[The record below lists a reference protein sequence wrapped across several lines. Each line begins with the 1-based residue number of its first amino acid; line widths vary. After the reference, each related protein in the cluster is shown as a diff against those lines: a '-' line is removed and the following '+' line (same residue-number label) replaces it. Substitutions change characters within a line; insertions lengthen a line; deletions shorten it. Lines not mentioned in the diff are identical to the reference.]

1 MESSFEI
8 FFRDSGGDG
17 INRENRL
24 LRIRPDRTPSGEL
37 STVTSRVPLGQ
48 ASRVEDEL
56 ARISQQG
63 YSFSNHQ
70 SYQPGEENI
79 LDDLDFQLLRE
90 NTPVHQEASHP
101 QTAVRTRGR
110 LSLPVHYGGSLF
122 GNSGGRQSQAEVY
135 QTPDSRLDISRFA
148 YTPPTISNS
157 LSSSPQGVASSPT
170 PLRRYQRV
178 SQNSSEIQPSSTR
191 RSDILPPQF
200 QQQVASTTSRA
211 PPVVQGIQLVSV
223 HELPDRFRTI
233 FHYPLFN
240 AVQSKCFDAV
250 YNRNDNLVLASP
262 TSSGKT
268 AVLELAICR
277 LIAGYASGSF
287 KVVYQAPIKS
297 LCSERQRD
305 WARKFAPLGLVCA
318 ELTGDTDQAHLRHVQ
333 SADIII
339 TTPEK
344 WDSITRKWK
353 DHRKLMEL
361 VKLFLIDEVHTLQD
375 KRGATLEAV
384 VSRMK
389 SIGSD
394 VRFLALSATVPNSQD
409 IATWLGKDS
418 TNQHLPARRER
429 FGEEFRPV
437 QLQKFVYGYNAGQ
450 NDFSFDKILDTKYVP
465 IPPFDMKHAD
475 GGGSL
480 I

>member
-1 MESSFEI
+1 VNLLICFESRI
-8 FFRDSGGDG
+8 NKIDSQ
-17 INRENRL
+17 L
-24 LRIRPDRTPSGEL
+24 LHESAPAHQDASH
-37 STVTSRVPLGQ
+37 SRVT
-48 ASRVEDEL
+48 
-56 ARISQQG
+56 I
-63 YSFSNHQ
+63 
-70 SYQPGEENI
+70 
-79 LDDLDFQLLRE
+79 
-90 NTPVHQEASHP
+90 
-101 QTAVRTRGR
+101 RTRGR

-122 GNSGGRQSQAEVY
+122 GNAGNRLGRVDVHR
-135 QTPDSRLDISRFA
+135 TPDSSLDISSLA
-148 YTPPTISNS
+148 YTPPTVSIG
-157 LSSSPQGVASSPT
+157 LSSSPQGVTSSPT
-170 PLRRYQRV
+170 PLRPPQRA
-178 SQNSSEIQPSSTR
+178 SQSPGKIQPSFAKRNDALPLQYQRQISST
-191 RSDILPPQF
+191 SSQ
-200 QQQVASTTSRA
+200 A

-223 HELPDRFRTI
+223 HELPDRFRPI
-233 FHYPLFN
+233 FHYPVFN

-262 TSSGKT
+262 TGSGKT
-268 AVLELAICR
+268 AILELAICR
-277 LIAGYASGSF
+277 LIAGYASGGF
-287 KVVYQAPIKS
+287 KIVYQAPIKS

-305 WARKFAPLGLVCA
+305 WARKFAPLGLMCA
-318 ELTGDTDQAHLRHVQ
+318 ELTGDTDQAHSRHVQ
-333 SADIII
+333 SANIII

-344 WDSITRKWK
+344 WDSMTRRWK

-418 TNQHLPARRER
+418 TNQHLPAHRER

-437 QLQKFVYGYNAGQ
+437 QLQRFVYGYNFGK
-450 NDFSFDKILDTKYVP
+450 NDFSFDKILDTKYVLN
-465 IPPFDMKHAD
+465 PPSGMGYAN

-480 I
+480 R